1 MQLQYLMTNLKVLSD
16 MFLSDSIRMNISKA
30 DEMAKFDRNTK
41 ENLCKIVFAFR
52 SWSQNEFTCL
62 HSLGKQIIFF

>member
-41 ENLCKIVFAFR
+41 ENL
-52 SWSQNEFTCL
+52 
-62 HSLGKQIIFF
+62 GKVVYCF

>member
-30 DEMAKFDRNTK
+30 EEMAKFDRNIK
-41 ENLCKIVFAFR
+41 ENLGKVLLRVCHK
-52 SWSQNEFTCL
+52 T
-62 HSLGKQIIFF
+62 SLVVYIL